1 MKGFLALAAVAEA
14 ATGVALI
21 VAPLLVVRLLFGAEL
36 TGSCDPGSARD
47 RQLCCMPC
55 SRCFWREL
63 GSGRNRLI

>member
-36 TGSCDPGSARD
+36 TGVAIPATRVTGSYVAC
-47 RQLCCMPC
+47 LAHAA
-55 SRCFWREL
+55 
-63 GSGRNRLI
+63 SGASLVQVATD